1 MNTTGQ
7 QPLRALVIGIAL
19 VQVVAGCSRGG
30 GGDKVDVAFRPE
42 VGAEYRYEVKVQSV
56 TTTRLGNEPAERTV
70 DETLLETHAT
80 VLAADPEEVR
90 VRVALRRAGS
100 PDRTF
105 IVRFDRAAQLSG
117 VESVEGLPPDILG
130 TSSFPELLPAASA
143 APPKRPLAPGET
155 WKIDAEP
162 NLPGS
167 GASRLVGTGRLE
179 KVSEVDGRKVASIKA
194 ETTLPL
200 RSTTRLRD
208 ATLGVDGTET
218 TETTATRALAD
229 GAVETARSV
238 TTGDF
243 RLSLTP
249 AAAESALPLTGT
261 MTIEL
266 RSQTRR
272 LHDAAPERR

>member
-1 MNTTGQ
+1 M
-7 QPLRALVIGIAL
+7 LRFAGLVVGVVAI
-19 VQVVAGCSRGG
+19 QVLAGCSNG
-30 GGDKVDVAFRPE
+30 GGDKVEVAFRPP
-42 VGAEYRYEVKVQSV
+42 VGAQYRYEVKVQSV
-56 TTTRLGNEPAERTV
+56 TTTRLGNDPAERTV
-70 DETLLETHAT
+70 DETVLETTAT
-80 VLAADPEEVR
+80 VLAADPEEIR
-90 VRVALRRAGS
+90 VQVALRRQGS

-105 IVRFDRAAQLSG
+105 IVLFDRAAQLSG

-162 NLPGS
+162 KLPGS
-167 GASRLVGTGRLE
+167 GSSRLVGTGRLE
-179 KVSEVDGRKVASIKA
+179 NVGEVEGRKVATIKA
-194 ETTLPL
+194 ETSLPL

-208 ATLGVDGTET
+208 ATLAVEGTET

-229 GAVETARSV
+229 GAVESARSV
-238 TTGDF
+238 TRGDF

-249 AAAESALPLTGT
+249 PGVESAIPITGS

-272 LHDAAPERR
+272 LGDDPADKG

>member
-1 MNTTGQ
+1 V
-7 QPLRALVIGIAL
+7 RRFLVLGVVL
-19 VQVVAGCSRGG
+19 VQVLAGCSRGG
-30 GGDKVDVAFRPE
+30 GNRVEVAFRPP

-56 TTTRLGNEPAERTV
+56 TTTRLGNDPAERAAE
-70 DETLLETHAT
+70 ETTMETRAT
-80 VLAADPEEVR
+80 VLEAGPEEVR
-90 VRVALRRAGS
+90 VRVELRRPGS

-105 IVRFDRAAQLSG
+105 IVLFDRAAQLSG

-130 TSSFPELLPAASA
+130 ASSFPDLLPAASA

-162 NLPGS
+162 TLPGS
-167 GASRLVGTGRLE
+167 GSSRLVGTGRLE
-179 KVSEVDGRKVASIKA
+179 KVSEIDGRRVATITA

-208 ATLGVDGTET
+208 ATLAVEGTET
-218 TETTATRALAD
+218 TETTATRTLSD
-229 GAVETARSV
+229 GAVETAGSV
-238 TTGDF
+238 TKGDF

-249 AAAESALPLTGT
+249 PGVESAIPLTGT

-272 LHDAAPERR
+272 LHDASPEGR